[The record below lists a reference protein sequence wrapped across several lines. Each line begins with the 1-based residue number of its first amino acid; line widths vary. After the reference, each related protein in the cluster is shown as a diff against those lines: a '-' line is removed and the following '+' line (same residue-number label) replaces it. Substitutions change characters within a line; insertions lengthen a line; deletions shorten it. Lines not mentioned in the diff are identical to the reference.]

1 MDGEPILSLPPKST
15 ELRKVELSKEEVD
28 FYKALEKET
37 RGFYKEKETAGMVNK
52 DFKEVLARLMRLRQA
67 CNHPLLVSSG
77 LLCTSSS
84 AEIARN
90 LPYGSSKLKATLEIL
105 SDGLVQKGVKTLVFT
120 QCTKMLDLLEDSL
133 EESSF
138 QYRRFDGKM
147 SMESRHKSIEEF
159 KNLPK
164 VKVMIL
170 SLKAAS
176 VGLNLVAASLE
187 KKKKMVACAFGKC
200 DQRFSVEDW
209 EHLLVVD

>member
-1 MDGEPILSLPPKST
+1 MW
-15 ELRKVELSKEEVD
+15 
-28 FYKALEKET
+28 YK
-37 RGFYKEKETAGMVNK
+37 YKYACYQEKETAGMVNK

-133 EESSF
+133 EESSL

-164 VKVMIL
+164 VIILLRHRSWFKKSIKRFIKFKVRVFLIL
-170 SLKAAS
+170 SIHVNSRLWS
-176 VGLNLVAASLE
+176 LVFFSSFLSL
-187 KKKKMVACAFGKC
+187 MV
-200 DQRFSVEDW
+200 
-209 EHLLVVD
+209 

>member
-1 MDGEPILSLPPKST
+1 
-15 ELRKVELSKEEVD
+15 
-28 FYKALEKET
+28 
-37 RGFYKEKETAGMVNK
+37 
-52 DFKEVLARLMRLRQA
+52 MRLRQA

-164 VKVMIL
+164 
-170 SLKAAS
+170 
-176 VGLNLVAASLE
+176 E